1 LQGRGQEACRPFSLK
16 HDWIFPMNIK
26 WIAYWLVTGLL
37 GAGMLAGGAFD
48 IFGGQKVTE
57 GMARLGYPTYF
68 GNWLGAWKI
77 AGAIVVLLPGFK
89 VAKEWAYTG
98 FFINLGSAS
107 LAHAMV
113 NDSTGEIVTPLV
125 GICIVVASWY
135 LRPASRKVADLC
147 QKPIN

>member
-1 LQGRGQEACRPFSLK
+1 
-16 HDWIFPMNIK
+16 MNIK

-48 IFGGQKVTE
+48 IFGGEKVTE
-57 GMARLGYPTYF
+57 GMARLGYPHYF
-68 GNWLGAWKI
+68 GNWLGVWKI
-77 AGAIVVLLPGFK
+77 AGAMVILLPGLK

-98 FFINLGSAS
+98 FVINLGSAS

-113 NDSTGEIVTPLV
+113 HDSTGEIVTPLV
-125 GICIVVASWY
+125 GILIVIASWY

-147 QKPIN
+147 PNAIS

>member
-1 LQGRGQEACRPFSLK
+1 
-16 HDWIFPMNIK
+16 MNIK

-48 IFGGQKVTE
+48 IFGGEKVTE
-57 GMARLGYPTYF
+57 GMARLGYPNYF

-77 AGAIVVLLPGFK
+77 AGAMVILLPGLK

-113 NDSTGEIVTPLV
+113 HDSTGEIVTPLV
-125 GICIVVASWY
+125 GILIVITSWY

-147 QKPIN
+147 PNAIS

>member
-1 LQGRGQEACRPFSLK
+1 
-16 HDWIFPMNIK
+16 MNIK

-89 VAKEWAYTG
+89 VAKEWAYAG

-125 GICIVVASWY
+125 GIGIVVASWY

>member
-1 LQGRGQEACRPFSLK
+1 
-16 HDWIFPMNIK
+16 M
-26 WIAYWLVTGLL
+26 VTGLL

-48 IFGGQKVTE
+48 IFGGEKVTE
-57 GMARLGYPTYF
+57 GMARLGYPNYF

-77 AGAIVVLLPGFK
+77 AGAMVILLPGLK

-113 NDSTGEIVTPLV
+113 HDSTGEIVTPLV
-125 GICIVVASWY
+125 GILIVIASWY

-147 QKPIN
+147 PNAIS

>member
-1 LQGRGQEACRPFSLK
+1 
-16 HDWIFPMNIK
+16 M
-26 WIAYWLVTGLL
+26 VTGLL

-48 IFGGQKVTE
+48 IFGGEKVTE
-57 GMARLGYPTYF
+57 GMARLGYPHYF

-77 AGAIVVLLPGFK
+77 AGAMVILLPGLK

-98 FFINLGSAS
+98 FVINLGSAS

-113 NDSTGEIVTPLV
+113 HDSTGEIVTPLV
-125 GICIVVASWY
+125 GILIVIASWY

-147 QKPIN
+147 PNTIS